1 MIYKI
6 VKSKQIDKEGLSG
19 EKCGEVK
26 EGGEVDEQ
34 QQLSNLVAHRWNP
47 FNPHPTSSTGG
58 FLYGL
63 FGMQLS
69 EF

>member
-1 MIYKI
+1 MKENYIKMVRFNDISKLYNKI

-34 QQLSNLVAHRWNP
+34 QQLSNLVAHR
-47 FNPHPTSSTGG
+47 
-58 FLYGL
+58 
-63 FGMQLS
+63 
-69 EF
+69 

>member
-1 MIYKI
+1 MVRFNDISKLYNKI

-34 QQLSNLVAHRWNP
+34 QQLSNLVAHR
-47 FNPHPTSSTGG
+47 
-58 FLYGL
+58 
-63 FGMQLS
+63 
-69 EF
+69 